1 MIKIICILTTALT
14 LVLTLALARY
24 LFSRPGKGEGVDGFN
39 FVRAKDEELKNSG
52 RK

>member
-1 MIKIICILTTALT
+1 MIETICILTTALT

-24 LFSRPGKGEGVDGFN
+24 LFSKPGKRYDVDGFN
-39 FVRAKDEELKNSG
+39 FARAKGEELDRGK